1 MIKKQLYPITALS
14 FLLSISLCLTSVFA
28 GPTAEPQKNRVS
40 SSESVLDLE
49 DSLLSYM
56 ESGHMPSLSV
66 CIIKGGEVIWSKSY
80 GYANL
85 RQKTN
90 ATTDTIYLAGSI
102 SKVVTATA
110 LMQLYEQGR
119 FNLDDDINTYL
130 PFNLRNPSYPDTPI
144 TIRMLLAHQ
153 SSLGNKEILP
163 FIFLSLLN
171 VSNEFLQEFFTSQGK
186 FYTPG
191 IWRNVPP
198 GEEAYYSSVGYD
210 VLGYLIEQL
219 TNQSYE
225 TYCHDH
231 IFTPLN
237 MHNTSSQLTNLTKN
251 NLATPYL
258 WLLGHYIPL
267 PNYEIDNLCAAAGGL
282 QTTANDLSHLMIVH
296 MNNGTYNNIHLL
308 NKETIDLMH
317 RIQYP
322 GSEKHNIRRYG
333 LGWCI
338 GPTLPDGTHLEGHEG
353 AVPGGNSYMLY
364 SSSEAVGVIYL
375 TNQYSY
381 IVKPMELLSWIGLR
395 NRLFLK
401 ADTIFRV

>member
-14 FLLSISLCLTSVFA
+14 FLLSITLCLTSVFA

-171 VSNEFLQEFFTSQGK
+171 VPNEFLQEFFTSQGK

-317 RIQYP
+317 TPQFP
-322 GSEKHNIRRYG
+322 ESNRRFG
-333 LGWCI
+333 FGWQFW
-338 GPTLPDGTHLEGHEG
+338 GWHENETSYQQGHVGE
-353 AVPGGNSYMLY
+353 VPGGTTFMYY
-364 SSSEAVGVIYL
+364 RSEINTGVVFCV
-375 TNQYSY
+375 NQYTLKRPLEF
-381 IVKPMELLSWIGLR
+381 VAWLGIGR
-395 NRLFLK
+395 ILFDMAQIL
-401 ADTIFRV
+401 